1 MFREMRRKNQLL
13 SEEAAVEVLERG
25 TSGVLAVQGDD
36 DYPYAVPL
44 SYVYG
49 AGKLYFHSAVAGHK
63 LDAIKRNTRVS
74 FCVIDQDMIVPEKF
88 TTYFRS
94 VIVFGTIRLLE
105 DKKEKQLALM
115 LACPY
120 DVPRYQWEEALP
132 LITKCQLCSDRL
144 KEGELPACVGACPTG
159 TLTYGNREE
168 LLRKA
173 HGFQLASPQRELS
186 GSSGPGHLFVGSD
199 LIQLTANRRADV
211 MSAEN
216 QHFLQ
221 LILPLGGGILRRL
234 RGLYRSDGHQQGKAD
249 CRQ

>member
-13 SEEAAVEVLERG
+13 SEETAVEVLERG

-115 LACPY
+115 QLGM
-120 DVPRYQWEEALP
+120 RYTPADADGCRQE
-132 LITKCQLCSDRL
+132 IL
-144 KEGELPACVGACPTG
+144 KTEGHVAVL
-159 TLTYGNREE
+159 
-168 LLRKA
+168 
-173 HGFQLASPQRELS
+173 ELS
-186 GSSGPGHLFVGSD
+186 VEHMTGKEAIELV
-199 LIQLTANRRADV
+199 
-211 MSAEN
+211 
-216 QHFLQ
+216 
-221 LILPLGGGILRRL
+221 
-234 RGLYRSDGHQQGKAD
+234 RGKKQG
-249 CRQ
+249 